1 MNNKMVNVKITRR
14 ELCRLLVICDLL
26 KDDELLNAK
35 GRELTK
41 DLHDKLFKQ
50 LRAFDAKQE
59 DKQHD

>member
-26 KDDELLNAK
+26 KDDELLDAK
-35 GRELTK
+35 SREMTK

-50 LRAFDAKQE
+50 LRDFDAKQE
-59 DKQHD
+59 DK